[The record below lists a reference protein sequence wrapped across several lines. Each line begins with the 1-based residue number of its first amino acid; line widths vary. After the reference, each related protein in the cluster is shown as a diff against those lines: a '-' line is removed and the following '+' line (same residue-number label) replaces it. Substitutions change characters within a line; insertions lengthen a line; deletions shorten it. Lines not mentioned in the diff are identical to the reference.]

1 MSNDIKLVVGLGNP
15 GADYV
20 STRHNV
26 GFWFVD
32 EIASRHAGAF
42 SGERKFQG
50 ELTRVHI
57 GRHDLRLLRPLT
69 FMNRSGQSVRAV
81 MDFFKLQPEEIL
93 VVHDDLDLPPGTA
106 RLKWN
111 GGHGG
116 HNGLRDLIA
125 HVGREFRRLR
135 IGIGHPG
142 NADGVVAYVLKRP
155 GSEEERLLREAI
167 REAADALP
175 AILDEGLEAGM
186 NRLHTRA

>member
-32 EIASRHAGAF
+32 EIADRHAGAF
-42 SGERKFQG
+42 NGERKFQG
-50 ELTRVHI
+50 ELARVHI

-93 VVHDDLDLPPGTA
+93 VVHDDLDLPPVTA

-155 GSEEERLLREAI
+155 GSEEERFLREAI

>member
-1 MSNDIKLVVGLGNP
+1 MSDDIKLVVGLGNP

-26 GFWFVD
+26 GFWFV
-32 EIASRHAGAF
+32 EELAGRHAGQF
-42 SGERKFQG
+42 TGERKFQG
-50 ELTRVHI
+50 DMARVFI
-57 GRHDLRLLRPLT
+57 GSHDLRLLRPLT
-69 FMNRSGQSVRAV
+69 FMNRSGRSVRAV
-81 MDFFKLQPEEIL
+81 MDFFKLTPEQIL
-93 VVHDDLDLPPGTA
+93 VVHDDLDLPPGTV

-125 HVGREFRRLR
+125 HIGRDFRRLR

-142 NADGVVAYVLKRP
+142 NADGVVGFVLKRP
-155 GSEEERLLREAI
+155 GREEEAAIREAI
-167 REAADALP
+167 REAADAMP
-175 AILDEGLEAGM
+175 AILDDGLEAGM